1 MLASLALLGWARH
14 QLHPPFPAGG
24 QEPRWTGWRAPPS
37 VRAGDSVVY
46 EGWGEGGGSG
56 AGGWGWGW
64 WGWGWS
70 GWWWVVRSVGPT
82 ALLLPPPGHR
92 SQTPAFLLLPQASQ
106 TLSSAQPLVL
116 RDLSLALAKPCPGGT
131 PNLSRRLAQGPGP
144 DLARGVHS
152 RRGRFESWGA
162 GGSRAQHR
170 GTGGPTMED
179 MTPCSRTGLLL
190 GWAGFGETS
199 GQQSLEGRGESTR
212 PRTKHRGPAPSLC
225 SCVSSGKW
233 PSLSGWHLT
242 PRGPRGL
249 NIPRV

>member
-1 MLASLALLGWARH
+1 M
-14 QLHPPFPAGG
+14 
-24 QEPRWTGWRAPPS
+24 
-37 VRAGDSVVY
+37 
-46 EGWGEGGGSG
+46 
-56 AGGWGWGW
+56 
-64 WGWGWS
+64 
-70 GWWWVVRSVGPT
+70 

-106 TLSSAQPLVL
+106 TLSSAQPPVL

-131 PNLSRRLAQGPGP
+131 PNLSTRLAQGPGP

-179 MTPCSRTGLLL
+179 MTPCSWTGLLL